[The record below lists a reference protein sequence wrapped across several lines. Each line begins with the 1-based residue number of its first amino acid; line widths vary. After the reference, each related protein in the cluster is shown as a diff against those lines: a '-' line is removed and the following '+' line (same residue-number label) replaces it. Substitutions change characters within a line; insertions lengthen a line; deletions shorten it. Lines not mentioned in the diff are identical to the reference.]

1 MEGGREV
8 VRALGKGGGGGGVAL
23 FHFKAGNMQ
32 KEIIG
37 AASSKRESGCAAW
50 LPAWAEL
57 FPSSPVNLHPSWKKV
72 DFIPNKGKGK

>member
-37 AASSKRESGCAAW
+37 AASSKRESCAAW

-57 FPSSPVNLHPSWKKV
+57 FPSSPVNLHPSWRKV